1 MEKQDLIMKMFND
14 ATGFKRIFLKVGYT
28 DFRKGIPGLT
38 AMIRESF
45 GCDHYEKNV
54 LFLFCGRR
62 TDRIKGLIF
71 EGDGFCLVYKR
82 LSTDSRFQWPRSE
95 DELKEITPQ
104 QFKWLMEGL
113 SIAPKKKITELT
125 APPRYLL

>member
-1 MEKQDLIMKMFND
+1 MFND
-14 ATGFKRIFLKVGYT
+14 AAGFKRIFLKVGYT
-28 DFRKGIPGLT
+28 DLRKGIPGLT

-45 GCDHYEKNV
+45 GCDPYEKNV
-54 LFLFCGRR
+54 IFLFCGRR
-62 TDRIKGLIF
+62 TDRIKGIIF

-104 QFKWLMEGL
+104 QFKWLISKPCL
-113 SIAPKKKITELT
+113 FPFT
-125 APPRYLL
+125 

>member
-1 MEKQDLIMKMFND
+1 MLW
-14 ATGFKRIFLKVGYT
+14 
-28 DFRKGIPGLT
+28 
-38 AMIRESF
+38 IRSHTKYAVNN
-45 GCDHYEKNV
+45 GQLSSMNV
-54 LFLFCGRR
+54 LQVVCQ
-62 TDRIKGLIF
+62 KPH
-71 EGDGFCLVYKR
+71 VYKR

-125 APPRYLL
+125 EPLRYLL